1 MPLGLI
7 IANKAYS
14 SWSLRP
20 WLLMATMH
28 IPFEETV
35 VNIYDEPGKKK
46 LRRLSPTGKA
56 PVLTD
61 GEVRV
66 WESLAIMEY
75 LHEKYPAKNIWPKNR
90 AARAFARAISNEMH
104 AGFVPLRQHCPTNFR
119 RAPKLR
125 ALTPEAA
132 ENVRRI
138 EIIWAEARETFGSK
152 KKPFLFGEFCAA
164 DAMFAPIVNRL
175 HIYEAPVSPQT
186 RDYMEAI
193 MALPAW
199 EAWHKDAAK
208 EKWRHE
214 GYDSL

>member
-61 GEVRV
+61 GDVRV

-75 LHEKYPAKNIWPKNR
+75 LHEKYPAKHIWPKNR

-125 ALTPEAA
+125 PLTPEAA

>member
-75 LHEKYPAKNIWPKNR
+75 LHEKYPAKNI
-90 AARAFARAISNEMH
+90 
-104 AGFVPLRQHCPTNFR
+104 
-119 RAPKLR
+119 
-125 ALTPEAA
+125 
-132 ENVRRI
+132 
-138 EIIWAEARETFGSK
+138 
-152 KKPFLFGEFCAA
+152 
-164 DAMFAPIVNRL
+164 
-175 HIYEAPVSPQT
+175 
-186 RDYMEAI
+186 
-193 MALPAW
+193 
-199 EAWHKDAAK
+199 
-208 EKWRHE
+208 
-214 GYDSL
+214 

>member
-125 ALTPEAA
+125 PLTPEAA

-152 KKPFLFGEFCAA
+152 KKPFLFGDFCAA

>member
-28 IPFEETV
+28 IPFEETA

-152 KKPFLFGEFCAA
+152 KKPFLFGDFCAA

>member
-61 GEVRV
+61 GDVRV

-104 AGFVPLRQHCPTNFR
+104 AGFMPLRQHCPTNFR

-125 ALTPEAA
+125 PLTPEAA

-152 KKPFLFGEFCAA
+152 KKPFLFGDFCAA